1 MNQVEDF
8 SEYQGFFEKND
19 IDLEEFVQHL
29 NVVCEYKKCNYIHDY
44 TKIIMELHKIGE
56 TQFIKQITDRK
67 TFSNFKVLCLYFK
80 FLILEPEQKDKFF
93 NQYIENMEGGLLYL
107 KYRVSPTTYEGLGD
121 FEMWSL
127 NKIMQEIY
135 RYMNDNFLEKF
146 MDCLDSK
153 DEYEPLHIQDI
164 QNIEYDRQ
172 KYLNEYFYF
181 NFHIFVMT
189 YQSIQFIYNLNY
201 CLSNTP
207 MYQSMEEYDGQILS
221 GMQDFCKR
229 FEACIDKYIIFFH
242 YIYFQY
248 NRNKRFHIYIS
259 DMCTEEV
266 DSYVEFIL
274 NISSDKILSVRG
286 QGLLKEAT
294 KEIKEDSI
302 RKLLNGLLQHSHVV
316 ENDHHIKEL
325 TIYLDKV
332 IEYNKYYPSDEYK
345 LNQLVKYDP
354 FETSKKLKSLH
365 DSFFSSDTYK
375 SLLYLLNNVY
385 HKLHIT
391 ESLSK
396 EETELKNYLA
406 EIFDKLFHFSQLF
419 HCKTELDKIK
429 LR

>member
-19 IDLEEFVQHL
+19 IDLKEFVQHL
-29 NVVCEYKKCNYIHDY
+29 NVVCEYKKCNYINDY
-44 TKIIMELHKIGE
+44 LKIIMELYKIGE
-56 TQFIKQITDRK
+56 IQFIKQITDRK

-80 FLILEPEQKDKFF
+80 FLILEPEQKDKIF
-93 NQYIENMEGGLLYL
+93 NEYIANISYLRYHVLPKKYKGL
-107 KYRVSPTTYEGLGD
+107 KDVK
-121 FEMWSL
+121 MWSW
-127 NKIMQEIY
+127 NKIMQDIY
-135 RYMNDNFLEKF
+135 RYMNDDFLEKF

-153 DEYEPLHIQDI
+153 DEYKPFHIEDTLYI
-164 QNIEYDRQ
+164 QYDKQ
-172 KYLNEYFYF
+172 KYLNQHFYF
-181 NFHIFVMT
+181 NFYIFVLT
-189 YQSIQFIYNLNY
+189 YQTLQFIYNLNY

-207 MYQSMEEYDGQILS
+207 MYQSMSEYDGQILS

-242 YIYFQY
+242 YIYYQY
-248 NRNKRFHIYIS
+248 IRNNRVYIS

-274 NISSDKILSVRG
+274 NMSSDKILSVKG
-286 QGLLKEAT
+286 EGLLDAT
-294 KEIKEDSI
+294 KELKEHSI
-302 RKLLNGLLQHSHVV
+302 RILFNYLV
-316 ENDHHIKEL
+316 EHIHTCDNHIKTIEL

-332 IEYNKYYPSDEYK
+332 IEYNKYYPSDDYK
-345 LNQLVKYDP
+345 LSELVKYDP
-354 FETSKKLKSLH
+354 FEISRKFKNLH

-396 EETELKNYLA
+396 EETELKYYLK
-406 EIFDKLFHFSQLF
+406 EIFDHLFHFSQVF
-419 HCKTELDKIK
+419 HCKTEMDKIK
-429 LR
+429 LN

>member
-1 MNQVEDF
+1 MNQSEDF
-8 SEYQGFFEKND
+8 LEYQGFFEKND
-19 IDLEEFVQHL
+19 IDLKEFVQHL

-44 TKIIMELHKIGE
+44 TKIIIELHKIGE
-56 TQFIKQITDRK
+56 TEFIKKITDLK
-67 TFSNFKVLCLYFK
+67 VFSNFKVLCLYFK

-93 NQYIENMEGGLLYL
+93 NEYIVNISYLRYHVLPTKYKGL
-107 KYRVSPTTYEGLGD
+107 KDV
-121 FEMWSL
+121 EMWSW

-135 RYMNDNFLEKF
+135 RYMNDDFLEKF

-153 DEYEPLHIQDI
+153 DEYKPFHIQDT

-172 KYLNEYFYF
+172 KYLDGYFYF
-181 NFHIFVMT
+181 HFYIFVLT
-189 YQSIQFIYNLNY
+189 YQTLQFIYNLNY

-207 MYQSMEEYDGQILS
+207 MYQSMQEYDGQIV
-221 GMQDFCKR
+221 GDMQDFCKR

-242 YIYFQY
+242 YIYYQY
-248 NRNKRFHIYIS
+248 NRNNRVYIS
-259 DMCTEEV
+259 DMCAEEV

-286 QGLLKEAT
+286 EGLLEAT
-294 KEIKEDSI
+294 KEIKEHSI
-302 RKLLNGLLQHSHVV
+302 RILFNCLLEYSHSG
-316 ENDHHIKEL
+316 ENLIKSKEL

-332 IEYNKYYPSDEYK
+332 MKYKKYYPLDEYK
-345 LNQLVKYDP
+345 LSELVKYDP
-354 FETSKKLKSLH
+354 FETSRKFKNLH

-391 ESLSK
+391 ESLNK
-396 EETELKNYLA
+396 EETELKHYLE
-406 EIFDKLFHFSQLF
+406 EIFDHLFHFSQLF

-429 LR
+429 LN